1 MKKTINLT
9 SLLLAA
15 LFLLSS
21 CQAVYDIELTSP
33 ETTAN
38 PEIDLS
44 EEYFTIGNPY
54 DTGDISSG
62 LLYEGCL
69 FYIEKRITTGV
80 TGSKTSPDGEK
91 KPTYGDVT
99 VHRIVKYNPVTG
111 TVSSPCLN
119 PSCNHSLESGCP
131 MLLGCG
137 SEKKENQILSK
148 AEMYFF
154 RGIFGDWLVYIK
166 FNFDNEYGSVM
177 TEIMYNLKTGEI
189 RNLFSDDYGS
199 EIVSKWRT
207 GWYMEGK
214 FYKVN
219 TILDYSNTGYKPGG
233 RLPLSAYEPVTRQY
247 VYEYDF
253 ESNASKML
261 FEITDECFGFMAT
274 NKRFYI
280 ERPDGTE
287 YSIKKDGTDKREE
300 SRPAASN
307 FVGTYSILY
316 NENGFTLYDLKTKET
331 KEIVWDKSVL
341 GTMCVTE
348 KGVLYAQQSK
358 YDEWNNFSTNEYLKE
373 HPEATSQEA
382 GNEKRKILASGT
394 AQILECGYFGE
405 DNHVIFELPA
415 AKIELLTAYGDYI
428 FVKLSK
434 YDPETGAYLD
444 GYDNLTCSIDI
455 KTGEVTPIPEL
466 EIVVPYWY
474 VN

>member
-1 MKKTINLT
+1 MKKTTKLIGI
-9 SLLLAA
+9 LLAT
-15 LFLLSS
+15 LFLFSS
-21 CQAVYDIELTSP
+21 CQAVYDAELTSP
-33 ETTAN
+33 ETTVS
-38 PEIDLS
+38 PDIDVQ
-44 EEYFTIGNPY
+44 EEYFTLGVPY
-54 DTGDISSG
+54 RTGDISSG

-69 FYIEKRITTGV
+69 FYIEKRTTTGV
-80 TGSKTSPDGEK
+80 RGSHTSPDGEK

-99 VHRIVKYNPVTG
+99 VYRIVKYNPVTG
-111 TVSSPCLN
+111 NVSSPCLN

-131 MLLGCG
+131 MLLGSNSG
-137 SEKKENQILSK
+137 KNGLLASVELYSFK
-148 AEMYFF
+148 
-154 RGIFGDWLVYIK
+154 GIFGDWLVYNK
-166 FNFDNEYGSVM
+166 FTTDKEYGSVK
-177 TEIMYNLKTGEI
+177 TEIMYNLKTGEV
-189 RNLFSDDYGS
+189 RSVFTEDFGS
-199 EIVSKWRT
+199 EVVSKWRSE
-207 GWYMEGK
+207 WYVDGK
-214 FYKVN
+214 YYKVN
-219 TILDYSNTGYKPGG
+219 SILDYSDTGYKPGKG
-233 RLPLSAYEPVTRQY
+233 LPLSAYEPVTKQY
-247 VYEYDF
+247 MYEYDF
-253 ESNASKML
+253 ETNESKML
-261 FEITDECFGFMAT
+261 FEITDECFGMMAT
-274 NKRFYI
+274 SERFYI

-287 YSIKKDGTDKREE
+287 YSIKRDGTDKREE
-300 SRPAASN
+300 SRTAADN

-348 KGVLYAQQSK
+348 KGILYAQQDK

-382 GNEKRKILASGT
+382 GNLKRKILASGT
-394 AQILECGYFGE
+394 AQIWECGYFGE

-434 YDPETGAYLD
+434 YAPETGAYLD